1 MISSIEAIS
10 ENGSVSKSW
19 PLTSGPKTKE
29 AKIIGSPLS
38 RRQDGARN
46 KDLLGWERPNHGS
59 FGNYVAFTPFTY
71 TWKSSKYVVF
81 WRISME
87 AVAVSNFG
95 LLVNIKSQKQSPP
108 TSLYIHPYLE
118 LSVL

>member
-29 AKIIGSPLS
+29 VKIIGGTLS

-46 KDLLGWERPNHGS
+46 KTYWVGRDQTMVGS
-59 FGNYVAFTPFTY
+59 EFT
-71 TWKSSKYVVF
+71 
-81 WRISME
+81 
-87 AVAVSNFG
+87 
-95 LLVNIKSQKQSPP
+95 
-108 TSLYIHPYLE
+108 
-118 LSVL
+118 